1 MTPRLCVL
9 FHAGAS
15 GDSSPLRAFPRR
27 GIRWLLTFA
36 RFSAQGDEV
45 TPLHREG
52 PISPWISERV
62 ESSTHGRR
70 WCGAGFMWMRVS
82 LYTWQPLMW
91 GWHHVNERLSL
102 HRQPLMWGWFHVNES
117 VPLHMAALMWD
128 WNHVN
133 ERLSST
139 HGRPLLGGWY
149 RVNREQCLPDTAAT
163 YEGLVSCEW
172 VRSQVIV
179 LCTRRTLLW
188 AGGCKLRQWVCPCGI
203 CGDMRT
209 HSSCICPRFSAPP
222 WKGNVRSRADVLSS
236 RFDGWEECGH
246 SRHKLITRV
255 LKVHPIEG
263 RRTHPKKKS
272 YSPERCRGAAIQAC
286 PREWTS
292 TVSCNSLS
300 HTLGCSASEGKGS
313 DVIVAGSTFILP
325 RARHYLHASR
335 QLACHLDWRE
345 PIGLQERLERSF
357 SHNGELMRD
366 VSWKLDKGM
375 ALRFVS
381 FEADTE
387 AVMWFSGEWSF
398 GRHRSHAFG
407 KTNQA
412 PIQCFDV
419 RCLVFLIQASK
430 PRCRTSHH

>member
-1 MTPRLCVL
+1 MRQRRPRSRGLLLLNRWVWWFWGGVILWRPILEQICTWLSLQTDYAIRPSWTPLCRGVNNWSNSPAKSGRLIGCAPGHQVTPRLCVL

-91 GWHHVNERLSL
+91 GWHHVNERLSSIHGRRWCGAGFMWMRVSL
-102 HRQPLMWGWFHVNES
+102 YTWQPLMWGW
-117 VPLHMAALMWD
+117 
-128 WNHVN
+128 NHVN
-133 ERLSST
+133 QRLSST

-149 RVNREQCLPDTAAT
+149 RVNKRAVSSRHGSHWWGAGIVWMSEEPSDCALHTA
-163 YEGLVSCEW
+163 ER
-172 VRSQVIV
+172 RSE
-179 LCTRRTLLW
+179 

-203 CGDMRT
+203 CCDMRT
-209 HSSCICPRFSAPP
+209 HSSCIYPRFSAPP
-222 WKGNVRSRADVLSS
+222 WKGNVRSRADVLSC

-255 LKVHPIEG
+255 LKVHHWSRADRIIL
-263 RRTHPKKKS
+263 KKKS

-286 PREWTS
+286 PRM
-292 TVSCNSLS
+292 
-300 HTLGCSASEGKGS
+300 SE
-313 DVIVAGSTFILP
+313 P
-325 RARHYLHASR
+325 
-335 QLACHLDWRE
+335 QLW
-345 PIGLQERLERSF
+345 
-357 SHNGELMRD
+357 
-366 VSWKLDKGM
+366 
-375 ALRFVS
+375 
-381 FEADTE
+381 
-387 AVMWFSGEWSF
+387 AV
-398 GRHRSHAFG
+398 
-407 KTNQA
+407 
-412 PIQCFDV
+412 
-419 RCLVFLIQASK
+419 LV
-430 PRCRTSHH
+430 